1 LAAKLPTD
9 RCCSAYQAIIE
20 WNCRTDGAT
29 NRSDD
34 RIVKSRH
41 TAHNKDF
48 KHRSG
53 KSGAGRKSMTTASN
67 VVRAESTSGL
77 RWSFLAICVICMI
90 MIANLQY
97 GWTLFV
103 NPINKAHGW
112 SITSI
117 QFAFS
122 IFIALETWLT
132 PIQGW
137 IVDILGPQRGP
148 KLMVAFGGITVA
160 IGWVINAYAQSLE
173 MLYLGAIVSGTGG
186 GAVYATCVGNAVKW
200 FPDRRGLAV
209 GLTAAGYGAGAALTV
224 IPIRYAIDNYG
235 YNTAFLWFGIV
246 QGAIVFMLALL
257 LRGPE
262 PSEMAAAPTPKVMQS
277 TRSFSPK
284 EVLLSPVFW
293 LLYIMFVMVSASG
306 LMATAQIAPIASDF
320 KVGDQ
325 IVFWGATT
333 LTAALIIDNLAN
345 GAARPLFGWISDN
358 IGRERTMAIA
368 FGLGGIS
375 YWLLGALGTAPWA
388 FVLFAALIFLT
399 WGEIFSLF
407 PSTCTDTFGP
417 KFATVNLS
425 LLYTTS
431 AFLVPIANIVKSSA
445 GSWHMVFIVTAVMNF
460 IVVGLALFVLK
471 PMRQRLLGK
480 D

>member
-1 LAAKLPTD
+1 
-9 RCCSAYQAIIE
+9 
-20 WNCRTDGAT
+20 
-29 NRSDD
+29 
-34 RIVKSRH
+34 
-41 TAHNKDF
+41 
-48 KHRSG
+48 
-53 KSGAGRKSMTTASN
+53 MTTASN

-407 PSTCTDTFGP
+407 PSTCTDTFGQICNRELEP
-417 KFATVNLS
+417 PLHYVGFPCS
-425 LLYTTS
+425 YCEYRQ
-431 AFLVPIANIVKSSA
+431 
-445 GSWHMVFIVTAVMNF
+445 
-460 IVVGLALFVLK
+460 VVGRKLAHGVHSHRGYEFHRGGTCLVRAQADAPTPTRKGLIRRGDFLDAKSVSDGLSRS
-471 PMRQRLLGK
+471 PPTDRL
-480 D
+480 